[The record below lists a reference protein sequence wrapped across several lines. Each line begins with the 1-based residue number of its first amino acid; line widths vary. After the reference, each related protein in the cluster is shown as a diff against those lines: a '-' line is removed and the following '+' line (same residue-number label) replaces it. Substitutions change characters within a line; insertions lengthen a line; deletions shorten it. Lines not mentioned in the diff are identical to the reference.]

1 MISDIVTA
9 LAALNIPIAV
19 GIYKKTD
26 STPYPDKY
34 IVITPLEERNDDIA
48 DDRELTET
56 SVADV
61 NLYCRGDYQTTKN
74 SMKTSLKSAGFFI
87 EDRRYLMYEADT
99 EHHHYVFTIELKEVL

>member
-19 GIYKKTD
+19 GIYKVDT
-26 STPYPDKY
+26 YPDKY
-34 IVITPLEERNDDIA
+34 IVITPLEERSDDIA
-48 DDRELTET
+48 DDSELTET

-99 EHHHYVFTIELKEVL
+99 EHHHYVFTIEKKEVL